1 MFILS
6 RAVPLITTITGTN
19 RLSTDTTTKIKRER
33 ETNKRENLTNVIS
46 LQRWFNSLVLASP
59 TSVTVFGL
67 HSLSLTEQALG
78 LGKYK
83 EKLNGRR
90 KWQLKSTY
98 HIRDIKLV
106 ESTSSPHRQA

>member
-1 MFILS
+1 MFIPS

-19 RLSTDTTTKIKRER
+19 RLSTNTTTKIKRER
-33 ETNKRENLTNVIS
+33 QNKRENLTNVIS
-46 LQRWFNSLVLASP
+46 LHRWFISLVLASP

-83 EKLNGRR
+83 EKLNRRR
-90 KWQLKSTY
+90 K
-98 HIRDIKLV
+98 
-106 ESTSSPHRQA
+106 